1 MVKALPIKDFP
12 DYYVTDI
19 GDVYSRK
26 GKLGRFKKLKLS
38 QHHTGYLVVNV
49 CKSKSK
55 LNRVH
60 RLVAEAFIP
69 NPENKRT
76 VNHKNGIKTD
86 NKIEN
91 LEWATDSE
99 NNQHSYDC
107 LGRKGAWLGK
117 RGACHPNS
125 KKILQIKDG
134 VVVAEFGGMC
144 EAERATGVY
153 QANISKCCLGKRNMA
168 GGYQWCY
175 K

>member
-1 MVKALPIKDFP
+1 MVKALPIKKFP
-12 DYYVTDI
+12 EYYVTDM

-38 QHHTGYLVVNV
+38 NSCGYLVVNV

-55 LNRVH
+55 LVRVH

-76 VNHKNGIKTD
+76 VNHKNGIRSD
-86 NKIEN
+86 NRVEN

-99 NNQHSYDC
+99 NNQHSYDY

-117 RGACHPNS
+117 SGAIHPNS
-125 KKILQIKDG
+125 KNVLQIKNG
-134 VVVAEFGGMC
+134 NVISEFGSMR
-144 EAERATGVY
+144 EAERATGIF
-153 QANISKCCLGKRNMA
+153 QANISKCCLGKRHVA
-168 GGYQWCY
+168 GGYQWRY